1 MLIAQIIVW
10 FVIAYLAVGMVFA
23 AYFVIVKIGDYD
35 ESAKAA
41 GIGFRIIVFFGI
53 VPFWV
58 LILSRLVRGT
68 PMPQESNSHRRAA
81 GD

>member
-1 MLIAQIIVW
+1 MIFAQIIVW
-10 FVIAYLAVGMVFA
+10 FVIAYLAVGTVFA
-23 AYFVIVKIGDYD
+23 AYFVFVKIGDFD

-41 GIGFRIIVFFGI
+41 GIGFKLIVFFGV

-68 PMPQESNSHRRAA
+68 PMPHESNSHRRAA